1 VSGKKALEDAGL
13 GMGTEAFEKLD
24 KSRCGV
30 LIGTGM
36 GGLKVF
42 QDGVQNL
49 VEKGVKKISPFFI
62 PFAITNMGGALFGIE
77 TGFMGPNYSISTAC
91 ATANYCFN
99 RCVPDGAV

>member
-1 VSGKKALEDAGL
+1 MSGKKALEDAGL

-42 QDGVQNL
+42 QDGVQ
-49 VEKGVKKISPFFI
+49 V
-62 PFAITNMGGALFGIE
+62 GANPDMFCRCHSHYVHILQ
-77 TGFMGPNYSISTAC
+77 AC
-91 ATANYCFN
+91 
-99 RCVPDGAV
+99 GL